1 MNGYAYTILVEAEK
15 SIRAVVNCNER
26 GCRDCWAE
34 LQAALQS
41 ISQAKQTLNRAEVK
55 MTKVAMEERMR
66 GPKDPAMTE
75 SETGLHWLEKQV
87 LAKPDETKDHLHV
100 VDSMVE
106 NTFKKDDPDD
116 EALDRIEIRRKADK
130 AENDA
135 RNMDDLELPPEE
147 VEENLMEQA
156 EYDRER
162 LRLDGMEN
170 PDDPENG

>member
-41 ISQAKQTLNRAEVK
+41 ISQAKQTLNRAEVE
-55 MTKVAMEERMR
+55 MTKIVMEERMR

-75 SETGLHWLEKQV
+75 
-87 LAKPDETKDHLHV
+87 DHLHV
-100 VDSMVE
+100 VDSMME
-106 NTFKKDDPDD
+106 NTFKEDENPYTKSTTFGAAFKDPDN
-116 EALDRIEIRRKADK
+116 EALSKVEEMRIGHSEVFDDRAEERFAEAIPDPAAD
-130 AENDA
+130 
-135 RNMDDLELPPEE
+135 
-147 VEENLMEQA
+147 EENLMEQA

>member
-1 MNGYAYTILVEAEK
+1 MNGFVYTILEEAETC
-15 SIRAVVNCNER
+15 IRRVVDCNER
-26 GCRDCWAE
+26 GCRDCWGE

-41 ISQAKQTLNRAEVK
+41 IGQAKQTLNRAEVA
-55 MTKVAMEERMR
+55 MTKVGTEERMR

-75 SETGLHWLEKQV
+75 SDTGLHWLDKQV
-87 LAKPDETKDHLHV
+87 LAKPAMTEDHLHV
-100 VDSMVE
+100 VDTKMGDFE
-106 NTFKKDDPDD
+106 DPDD
-116 EALDRIEIRRKADK
+116 EALARIEIRRKANK
-130 AENDA
+130 AEDDA
-135 RNMDDLELPPEE
+135 RNIDDLELPPEE